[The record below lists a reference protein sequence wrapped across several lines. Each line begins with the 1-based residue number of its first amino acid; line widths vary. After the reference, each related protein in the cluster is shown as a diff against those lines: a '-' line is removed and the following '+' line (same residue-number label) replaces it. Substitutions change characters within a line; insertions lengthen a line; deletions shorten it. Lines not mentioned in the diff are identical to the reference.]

1 MKKGL
6 IIGLSVISSIAII
19 VGVILAIVLSQEPFA
34 KTDGVSVNINS
45 PVASLCRVEASTEA
59 LEFFS
64 RTGTMVVA
72 YPSDKEWNL
81 DEKIELS
88 GKYTADGYPVYIQ
101 SWNGDYDGTPTRYE
115 CYIRTSKDDASILWL
130 KHMSSKVVVKEDV
143 SLYDEDGNEL
153 DSDN

>member
-6 IIGLSVISSIAII
+6 IIGFAVSGSVAII
-19 VGVILAIVLSQEPFA
+19 VGAILAIVLSQDPFV

-45 PVASLCRVEASTEA
+45 PVASLCRIEASTDA
-59 LEFFS
+59 LEFFG
-64 RTGTMVVA
+64 RTGTILMA
-72 YPSDKEWNL
+72 YPSDKDWNL

-101 SWNGDYDGTPTRYE
+101 SWNGDNDGTPTRYE

>member
-6 IIGLSVISSIAII
+6 IIGFAVSGSVAII
-19 VGVILAIVLSQEPFA
+19 VGAILAIILSQDPFV

-45 PVASLCRVEASTEA
+45 PVASSCRIEASTDA
-59 LEFFS
+59 LEFFG

-72 YPSDKEWNL
+72 YPPDKDWNL

-101 SWNGDYDGTPTRYE
+101 SWNGDYNGTPTRYE
-115 CYIRTSKDDASILWL
+115 CYIRTSKDEASILWL